1 MKKEILKR
9 HLVVRVSQKQF
20 TTLMNTIAD
29 SDTNISELI
38 RKIITDYTKNNKSKK
53 TV

>member
-1 MKKEILKR
+1 MKKEKLGH
-9 HLVVRVSQKQF
+9 HLVVRVTQKQF
-20 TTLMNTIAD
+20 TTLLNTIAD
-29 SDTNISELI
+29 SDTNISELL